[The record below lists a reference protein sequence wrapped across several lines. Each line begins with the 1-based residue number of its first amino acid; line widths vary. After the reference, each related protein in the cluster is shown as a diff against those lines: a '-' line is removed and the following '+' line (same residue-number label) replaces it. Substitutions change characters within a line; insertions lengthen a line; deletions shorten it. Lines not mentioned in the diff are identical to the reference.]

1 MMILETSWNI
11 WNVRALMEYEW
22 SQRIKVAWNSMVSSS
37 VNQSKVWE
45 QLRRLKMPKWI
56 QVIFSNFYS
65 LKINLTNFKNISTS
79 SIYIYKKKII
89 KDWWKIRKMLK
100 ELRGIRRKMAPPCRL
115 VPFFIMVLP
124 IWVEDVHLTT

>member
-100 ELRGIRRKMAPPCRL
+100 ELRSIRRKMAPPCRL